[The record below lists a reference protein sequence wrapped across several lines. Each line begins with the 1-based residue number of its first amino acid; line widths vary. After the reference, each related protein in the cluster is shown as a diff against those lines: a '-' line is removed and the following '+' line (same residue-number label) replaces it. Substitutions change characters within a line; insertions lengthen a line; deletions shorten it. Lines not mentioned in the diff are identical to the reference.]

1 MASVTAGGGGREIAS
16 VCGAGAT
23 GGRGTEGAELGTDGP
38 AVKERLGCQSG
49 KAVHDSSTSNDNP
62 RIVAPN
68 VRAET
73 LPKRADA
80 PMRCC
85 VDPGACAA
93 NNAPESCP
101 ALLARRPGPFG
112 GSVKP
117 ILLAQPRQYWAVSL
131 LMVWHVPQMRSFS
144 RSSAHRPA
152 RLAELVALPATIAN
166 TTRRRD
172 PSVRSWCVL
181 PDADGDRV
189 QGAHRCKDRD

>member
-1 MASVTAGGGGREIAS
+1 MGGADAAEESTPAWLGETSDWMASVTAGGGGREIAS

-101 ALLARRPGPFG
+101 ALLARRPGPIG

-131 LMVWHVPQMRSFS
+131 LMVWHVPQMSVILTILGPSS
-144 RSSAHRPA
+144 RSA
-152 RLAELVALPATIAN
+152 
-166 TTRRRD
+166 
-172 PSVRSWCVL
+172 C
-181 PDADGDRV
+181 
-189 QGAHRCKDRD
+189 